1 MAFWA
6 TIAFLVPVPPAPF
19 ITQKAV
25 VDTEDGHVSF
35 SFHHVLFV
43 LWDVTF
49 LPRSSIFLSFISSTF
64 LTSTLQLDLLFQIH
78 SGNLCFSSR
87 MSISVI
93 DKVGFRSSV
102 LIHPAGLEKGLFPPI
117 PTLLQVEEC

>member
-25 VDTEDGHVSF
+25 VDTEDGHVPF

-43 LWDVTF
+43 LWDVTS
-49 LPRSSIFLSFISSTF
+49 LPRSSIFLSFYLQYISYQYPTVGPAFSNPF
-64 LTSTLQLDLLFQIH
+64 QQPLL
-78 SGNLCFSSR
+78 
-87 MSISVI
+87 
-93 DKVGFRSSV
+93 
-102 LIHPAGLEKGLFPPI
+102 
-117 PTLLQVEEC
+117 